1 MNAMTSPP
9 TVAVEHLFTMR
20 AELGPRRDAG
30 PGPVGRRSYNAV
42 ERGSFEGPKLRGE
55 ILPGSADWMLVRPDG
70 SIMMDARAVLLTDD
84 GAVIH
89 ASYGGQ
95 VNHPA
100 DLPEA
105 GAQTGKLVRPDGSIM
120 MDARAVLLTDDGAV
134 IHMSYG
140 GRIIIPPDLLE
151 AVRDREER
159 ERVDPTSYYLRTL
172 PTFETGA
179 EGYGWLNNIVDV
191 GKGYLLA
198 DGVGYDVFAVL

>member
-70 SIMMDARAVLLTDD
+70 TMMMDARAVLLTDD

-89 ASYGGQ
+89 
-95 VNHPA
+95 
-100 DLPEA
+100 L
-105 GAQTGKLVRPDGSIM
+105 
-120 MDARAVLLTDDGAV
+120 
-134 IHMSYG
+134 SYG
-140 GRIIIPPDLLE
+140 GRIIIPPNLLE
-151 AVRDREER
+151 AVRDPEER
-159 ERVDPTSYYLRTL
+159 ERIDPTSYYLRTL
-172 PTFETGA
+172 ATFETGA
-179 EGYGWLNNIVDV
+179 EGYTWLNNIVCV

-198 DGVGYDVFAVL
+198 DGIGYDIFSVL